1 MRFLVVEDDFT
12 SRRVLQ
18 MQLQKFVT
26 TDVVIDGA
34 EAIEAFRLSWE
45 AADPYAVVFLDI
57 MMPNIDGH
65 EALKEI
71 RTIEKQMGV
80 HDLEKTKVIM
90 TTALEDPRNV
100 VEAYYEGGADAYL
113 VKPIIRESLMKT
125 LENVGFTFRLDR

>member
-1 MRFLVVEDDFT
+1 
-12 SRRVLQ
+12 
-18 MQLQKFVT
+18 
-26 TDVVIDGA
+26 
-34 EAIEAFRLSWE
+34 
-45 AADPYAVVFLDI
+45 
-57 MMPNIDGH
+57 MPNIDGH

>member
-45 AADPYAVVFLDI
+45 EADPYAVVFLDI